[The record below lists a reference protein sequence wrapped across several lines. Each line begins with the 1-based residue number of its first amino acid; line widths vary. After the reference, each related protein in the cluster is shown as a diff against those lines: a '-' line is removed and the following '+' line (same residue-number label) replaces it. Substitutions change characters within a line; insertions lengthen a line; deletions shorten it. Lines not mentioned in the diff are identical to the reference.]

1 MRATYVTAIV
11 IAVITGLWLLS
22 GQLGTATF
30 EGEHPTLAVLNQ
42 QNRAAVEDR
51 KPTRV
56 RARVIHAV
64 QQTVSVTLRG
74 RTENK
79 RTVVVR
85 AETVGRVIDRPIER
99 GSRVS
104 TGNLLC
110 RISMEDRQAK
120 LVQAREGV
128 NQAEIEYSGSLR
140 LQTKGYQSD
149 TAIASSK
156 ARLATARAQLK
167 SSELDIEH
175 TFVRAPFD
183 GMVEATQVE
192 LGDYLQPGS
201 ACATIVDLDPM
212 LLVGHIAE
220 KSLHR
225 VSVGVGAYGDLTTG
239 ETVSGSIS
247 FIAQQADPVTR
258 TYRVEVEIDNADY
271 AIRSGIT
278 TEIRIPAE
286 TVLAHKVSPALFALN
301 DLGAVGVRTLDGD
314 NRVEFH
320 LVDIVRDDVDGV
332 WITGLPE
339 RTTLITVG
347 QEFVVPGEV
356 VDAQFESSLEIP
368 LVAPRATRPGK
379 SFPEYTHPPV
389 PARED
394 HTETGL
400 ARAS

>member
-11 IAVITGLWLLS
+11 IAVFTSLWLLS
-22 GQLGTATF
+22 GQLGTASF
-30 EGEHPTLAVLNQ
+30 EGEHPTLAELND
-42 QNRAAVEDR
+42 QNRAAVED
-51 KPTRV
+51 KTPTLV

-64 QQTVSVTLRG
+64 QQTVTVNLRG

-99 GSRVS
+99 GSRVN

-110 RISMEDRQAK
+110 RISLEDRQAK
-120 LVQAREGV
+120 LVQAREAV
-128 NQAEIEYSGSLR
+128 KLAEIEYRGSLR
-140 LQTKGYQSD
+140 LQKKGYQSE
-149 TAIASSK
+149 TAIAAAK
-156 ARLATARAQLK
+156 AHLATALAQLK

-175 TFVRAPFD
+175 TTIRAPFD
-183 GMVEATQVE
+183 GIVEATQVE
-192 LGDYLQPGS
+192 LGDYLQLGG

-212 LLVGHIAE
+212 LLVGQIAE
-220 KSLHR
+220 KALHR
-225 VSVGVGAYGDLTTG
+225 VHVGEAAYGDLATG
-239 ETVSGSIS
+239 ETVSGLIR

-258 TYRVEVEIDNADY
+258 TYRVEVEISNADY

-278 TEIRIPAE
+278 TEIRIQAE
-286 TVLAHKVSPALFALN
+286 TVLAHKVSPALFAL
-301 DLGAVGVRTLDGD
+301 DDFGAVGVRTLDGD

-356 VDAQFESSLEIP
+356 VNVQFEPNAEIP
-368 LVAPRATRPGK
+368 VVAPRTTRPST
-379 SFPEYTHPPV
+379 SFPDHAVQPLPT
-389 PARED
+389 RED
-394 HTETGL
+394 RTEAGL